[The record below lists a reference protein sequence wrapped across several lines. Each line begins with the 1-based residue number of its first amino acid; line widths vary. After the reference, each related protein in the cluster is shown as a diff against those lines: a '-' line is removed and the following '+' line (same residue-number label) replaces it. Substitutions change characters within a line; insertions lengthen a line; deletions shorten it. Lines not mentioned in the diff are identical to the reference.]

1 MKNVIHEQEFKLGER
16 ITFKAEE
23 FHDIGYGCWLFASD
37 LASKLPKLEGKVSN
51 QAPSA

>member
-23 FHDIGYGCWLFASD
+23 FHDIGYGCWLFASC
-37 LASKLPKLEGKVSN
+37 K
-51 QAPSA
+51 QAPEARGQSK